1 MGDLGGAF
9 LVVAAVVWLH
19 ISGAALHSLP
29 SCHQQLEFRCSDGSC
44 VSKLKVC
51 DGRKNCEDG
60 SDERHCSHACS
71 AGFFS
76 CGPSD
81 ACLHENKLC
90 DGRTDCKDGRDE
102 TQELCGSGR
111 QVPQK
116 SPKCAVSE
124 FQCRDGSC
132 IPHSWRCDHS
142 ADCPDASDEDRC
154 DQDECRVNNG
164 GCSHYCVDQPMGFHC
179 DCPENMRLVE
189 DTHCEEVDACLESDV
204 CDQLCVHV
212 NGSFT
217 CDCLEGYHMNPVTR
231 ECNAKGDEPQ
241 LVFTTSE
248 GIQWK
253 SITGSESRKLAP
265 HLPGPGPLATV
276 ASNRMVYWAQQGQG
290 SIYRISLDG
299 RPQEA
304 VLVLEVQGSVS
315 GLAVDWIH
323 QLLYWTS
330 TETGS
335 LGVALLDGSARR
347 QLITGLDQP
356 SAVAVDPLRGL
367 LFWTQC
373 GSSPKIERA
382 GLDGRDRTT
391 LVFTSIRHPVAL
403 SLDMPRQLLYWFD
416 EGMRSISR
424 VNLEGRHR
432 KTVVESNGYMDRC
445 LGLAVFEGFVYWSEE
460 VTHSICRANKHNGRN
475 LQVLLSDIT
484 SPGGVSIIQAVLQPN
499 AVCGRPG
506 TVCRHK
512 CVVHLRA
519 EHPEFSCFSPEM
531 KQNRSQEIP
540 AVTHTVPTS
549 TLSDPAFAGILSLIM
564 FLSVLLAGMALWWW
578 REELRPS
585 RSLTVQSFTFKES
598 QDPLIIQGPAVAP
611 NTCLVKAR
619 EVYTHTHTNT
629 NTGAFI
635 YVQRRDGI
643 HSAARVHLRCVY
655 MCVSDL

>member
-9 LVVAAVVWLH
+9 LLVAAVFWLH
-19 ISGAALHSLP
+19 ISDAALHSLP
-29 SCHQQLEFRCSDGSC
+29 SCHQQLEFRCSNGLC
-44 VSKLKVC
+44 ISKLKVC

-81 ACLHENKLC
+81 GCLPENKLC

-102 TQELCGSGR
+102 TQELCGSGQR
-111 QVPQK
+111 VPQK
-116 SPKCAVSE
+116 SPACAVSE
-124 FQCRDGSC
+124 FRCRDGSC

-142 ADCPDASDEDRC
+142 ADCPDASDED
-154 DQDECRVNNG
+154 
-164 GCSHYCVDQPMGFHC
+164 HC
-179 DCPENMRLVE
+179 
-189 DTHCEEVDACLESDV
+189 EVDACLESDV

-231 ECNAKGDEPQ
+231 ECNANGDEPQ
-241 LVFTTSE
+241 LVFTASE

-253 SITGSESRKLAP
+253 SITGPGSKTLAP
-265 HLPGPGPLATV
+265 HLPGPGPVAVV
-276 ASNRMVYWAQQGQG
+276 ASNRMLYWAQQGQG
-290 SIYRISLDG
+290 SIYRISLSG

-335 LGVALLDGSARR
+335 LGIALLDSSTQR

-373 GSSPKIERA
+373 GSSPKIEKA

-391 LVFTSIRHPVAL
+391 LVSSSIRHPVAL

-424 VNLEGRHR
+424 VNVEGRHR

-475 LQVLLSDIT
+475 LQVLLSNIT
-484 SPGGVSIIQAVLQPN
+484 SLGGVSIIQAVLQPN
-499 AVCGRPG
+499 GTSVCGHLG

-512 CVVHLRA
+512 CVVNLRS
-519 EHPEFSCFSPEM
+519 EHPKFSCISPEM
-531 KQNRSQEIP
+531 KQNQSQEIP
-540 AVTHTVPTS
+540 AITHTVPTS
-549 TLSDPAFAGILSLIM
+549 TLTDPAFAGILSLIM
-564 FLSVLLAGMALWWW
+564 FLSVLLVGMALWWW
-578 REELRPS
+578 REEFRPS
-585 RSLTVQSFTFKES
+585 RSLTVQSFAFKES
-598 QDPLIIQGPAVAP
+598 QDPLIIQGTTVAP
-611 NTCLVKAR
+611 NTCLVK
-619 EVYTHTHTNT
+619 ETLLKLDL
-629 NTGAFI
+629 
-635 YVQRRDGI
+635 DGE
-643 HSAARVHLRCVY
+643 
-655 MCVSDL
+655 